1 MKNISSWEDID
12 KDSKGMITNL
22 TYTVLF
28 INDQIYNWSLI
39 LHDEL
44 SKTNLYK
51 QRVKQLCKQINRIT
65 NNYNSTLGCANIT
78 TVNKTALA
86 VITASMEED
95 VSKHIE
101 VYKYTIS
108 NILLSKGIV
117 GDKNKI
123 ASTASTLNMLS
134 QMSDLTIKD
143 FGRFV
148 RHNYNVSNN
157 PLCHLSLSRVEK
169 LSDELSDLIIGDVKV
184 NLNDYPK
191 VMTAFKAIANNLL
204 KVEVFNKAFEE
215 AENFIS
221 V

>member
-65 NNYNSTLGCANIT
+65 NNYNSTLGCANIS

-123 ASTASTLNMLS
+123 ASIASTLNML
-134 QMSDLTIKD
+134 
-143 FGRFV
+143 
-148 RHNYNVSNN
+148 
-157 PLCHLSLSRVEK
+157 
-169 LSDELSDLIIGDVKV
+169 
-184 NLNDYPK
+184 
-191 VMTAFKAIANNLL
+191 A
-204 KVEVFNKAFEE
+204 
-215 AENFIS
+215 
-221 V
+221 